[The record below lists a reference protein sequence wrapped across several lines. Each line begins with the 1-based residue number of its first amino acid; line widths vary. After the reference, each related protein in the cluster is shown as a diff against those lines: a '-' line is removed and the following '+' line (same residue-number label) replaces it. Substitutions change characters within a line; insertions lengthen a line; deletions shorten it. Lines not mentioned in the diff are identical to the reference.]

1 MDDLSKKTTVEL
13 VTEYTYLE
21 QEIDMK
27 LFRHE
32 QLRQEIL
39 KRYPQVEK
47 SGEFKKKVKKLG
59 ELDINGIIWERTDN

>member
-1 MDDLSKKTTVEL
+1 
-13 VTEYTYLE
+13 
-21 QEIDMK
+21 MK

>member
-47 SGEFKKKVKKLG
+47 SGEFKKKVKKFG
-59 ELDINGIIWERTDN
+59 GLDINGLIGEQQNN